1 MDAPAPEPE
10 RQPQPQLTYADIAG
24 MIEHSVLAPEATDSD
39 VRAACELAREY
50 RIAAVIVRPC
60 DAEIAVRWLEGSGVA
75 VGSVVSYPHGF
86 STTPAKLYQA
96 RDLLRRG
103 GKEIDG
109 FPRGSE

>member
-24 MIEHSVLAPEATDSD
+24 MIEHSVLAPEATDFD

-60 DAEIAVRWLEGSGVA
+60 DAEIAVRWLEGSDVA
-75 VGSVVSYPHGF
+75 VASGGSYPQRV
-86 STTPAKLYQA
+86 STTPAKLYEA
-96 RDLLRRG
+96 HDLLA
-103 GKEIDG
+103 
-109 FPRGSE
+109 